1 MYLFTGQLKAEKRKA
16 EIDTNDSVKKL
27 RTDFNNASAVIL
39 KLMEN
44 ENELKEKYNHIE
56 EKMLSVT
63 DLTEALNAKDER
75 INSLTERNRRLQNTV
90 RQKSDII
97 NKITLNISKMNE
109 YNIPMKGI
117 LKKKL

>member
-44 ENELKEKYNHIE
+44 ENE
-56 EKMLSVT
+56 
-63 DLTEALNAKDER
+63 
-75 INSLTERNRRLQNTV
+75 
-90 RQKSDII
+90 
-97 NKITLNISKMNE
+97 
-109 YNIPMKGI
+109 
-117 LKKKL
+117 